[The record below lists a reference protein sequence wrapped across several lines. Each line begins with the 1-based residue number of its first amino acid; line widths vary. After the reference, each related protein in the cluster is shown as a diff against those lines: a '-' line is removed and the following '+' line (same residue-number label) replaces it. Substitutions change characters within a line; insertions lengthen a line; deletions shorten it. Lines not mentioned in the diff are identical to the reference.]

1 MRLNTHIIIR
11 ILTVILLLT
20 NVSGGGNQVYAL
32 SGSGTSSDPYLIGSK
47 ADWDSFVLEL
57 NSTTFDGKYIKL
69 TADIDIGG
77 NITPGR
83 SFRGTFDGNG
93 HTIKVD
99 VSRAGKYIALFRS
112 VTKATIKNLRVVGS
126 IHNTA
131 TWSGNS
137 GSDYDL
143 NRFTAGLVGVCEL
156 GTVIQNCVISVTIIS
171 DITGDN
177 NYENKGD
184 GSHGGIVGYVTNAT
198 TSENRIKIEN
208 CLFNGKLLG
217 PKTYSCAG
225 FVGAGY
231 SNSYNSQICE
241 IRNCLFAPTE
251 VTMLSDGSATFSR
264 CHLYNNA
271 VSYSYYTK
279 AFGTVQGA
287 DQSGS
292 SASNIVELLNGN
304 QNPGVDGYS
313 QPWEVNE
320 GGNVAYLKTFNTS
333 VDVTGWMSGTTAGTS
348 STNPTLN
355 IFGGDG
361 VTYEYK
367 RSDLL
372 DEYYSTTAPTTAGH
386 YYVRATS
393 PDGFKS
399 RRDFYVYDS
408 PTPITGLVYN
418 GNSQKLANYT
428 NTAGGD
434 FCFNVNN
441 SGNYVGNPVGTNAGT
456 YTVGYVVVGR
466 TGYNTIGSQDPWVPV
481 GSLTVTIDSKPLAN
495 PTISLDPTTC
505 TFDGTAKT
513 PSVTVKDGGTT
524 VSSDEYTV
532 SYSKNINV
540 GTATV
545 TITDKSGGN
554 YIVNGS
560 TTFTITPKVVSSPT
574 VEIPATTYTG
584 SPLKPTVTVKD
595 GSTVIDPSE
604 YTVSY
609 SKNVNV
615 GDAPVVTITDKSG
628 GNYTVNGTGTF
639 QIVKAAP
646 TYTAPAAKELT
657 YNMNKQGLVTVGSTN
672 HGTLYYSS
680 DGVNFEISP
689 EAANLY
695 GTEAKVYPTYYKL
708 IGDSNH
714 SDIGNGTDQAAV
726 YLPVTIKAKPVSSPE
741 IIVSPN
747 VYNYDGTAKQPAVT
761 VRDGGTVIP
770 TSEYTVEYQD
780 NVNAGSAKVVIKDN
794 PNGNYNVSG
803 TAQFSI
809 IAQQPGVTPPTPI
822 SGLIYNAKQQNLI
835 MVGTAVGGTME
846 YSLDGTNFSTAIPKG
861 QDAKQYAV
869 YYRVKGDDNHE
880 DREAVTIYATIS
892 PKTVSAPTISLSSSS
907 LVYDGSA
914 KEPSVTVKDGQNVIP
929 ASEYTVEYS
938 NNVNVGTGMVI
949 VMDKN
954 GGNYI
959 VNGSTTFQIISADA
973 GITPPTPKTDLVY
986 TGKAQVLINEGSA
999 KGGTMEYSLDRN
1011 TYTTEAPTGTDAK
1024 EYKVYYRV
1032 KGDANHGDETAT
1044 SLSVIISPKTLS
1056 QAEIIL
1062 QPANYVYDGTEKQP
1076 AVTVMDGELKVP
1088 ASEYTVK
1095 YSDNQKVGTGTVT
1108 LVDKDGGNYI
1118 VSGTAN
1124 FAIISAVPGVTLPT
1138 AKTELVYN
1146 GSAQELI
1153 TAGNAVGGTMEYS
1166 LDNKNYSTKVPTGT
1180 DAKQY
1185 NVYFRVIGNDGH
1197 DGMDPVS
1204 MIVKIGAKTVSN
1216 PSMELSPATNVY
1228 TGKALT
1234 PTVTLKDG
1242 DTGAVIPASEYT
1254 VSYSNNINIGT
1265 ANIAIKD
1272 NPGGNYTVSLTT
1284 TFIINDPN
1292 IGFQAPKPI
1301 SGMVYNGKA
1310 QNLVI
1315 AGMATEGVLQYS
1327 LDGKTYS
1334 TAIPEGTNAATY
1346 TVWYRVLDP
1355 TGNVKKGPETF
1366 SVTISPKSVLI
1377 SVTFTGLS
1385 TQSIPALT
1393 VVDEQ
1398 DNALLKDDYIV
1409 TYKDSQGMEVTPTN
1423 GQLPEGDYAII
1434 VRPTGNYSGPS
1445 ISTTFH
1451 VRGALSFVF
1460 TIQSDLVTVCLPY
1473 GRAVPDDYEV
1483 YYFDRVEDD
1492 GTPLFKRILLKQLK
1506 AGEPY
1511 ILHYVG
1517 TSAGTRASRQL
1528 DLSPSNPALV
1538 DLSTPIAQMMI
1549 GGYVFT
1555 GIYDDMTNQKGVVE
1569 GAYILQAD
1577 NTWQATASSKQAD
1590 ASKVYLE
1597 AFHAYLRH
1605 RDRSTDSPTINVKM
1619 SPSTTAINGIILE
1632 DEDGEQMWY
1641 DLNGRRID
1649 HPQKGVNI
1657 LRTSTGKT
1665 RKVVIR

>member
-1 MRLNTHIIIR
+1 MNATQLAAGLNTGAASGKEPWVAHNG
-11 ILTVILLLT
+11 IL
-20 NVSGGGNQVYAL
+20 
-32 SGSGTSSDPYLIGSK
+32 YLK
-47 ADWDSFVLEL
+47 P
-57 NSTTFDGKYIKL
+57 FDQY
-69 TADIDIGG
+69 
-77 NITPGR
+77 
-83 SFRGTFDGNG
+83 
-93 HTIKVD
+93 V
-99 VSRAGKYIALFRS
+99 
-112 VTKATIKNLRVVGS
+112 
-126 IHNTA
+126 
-131 TWSGNS
+131 
-137 GSDYDL
+137 
-143 NRFTAGLVGVCEL
+143 
-156 GTVIQNCVISVTIIS
+156 
-171 DITGDN
+171 DITGWVVGKYN
-177 NYENKGD
+177 AAKNAPVY
-184 GSHGGIVGYVTNAT
+184 HGGYGGSPIGY
-198 TSENRIKIEN
+198 
-208 CLFNGKLLG
+208 
-217 PKTYSCAG
+217 
-225 FVGAGY
+225 
-231 SNSYNSQICE
+231 
-241 IRNCLFAPTE
+241 
-251 VTMLSDGSATFSR
+251 
-264 CHLYNNA
+264 
-271 VSYSYYTK
+271 YYTPNSSN
-279 AFGTVQGA
+279 GA
-287 DQSGS
+287 D
-292 SASNIVELLNGN
+292 
-304 QNPGVDGYS
+304 NP
-313 QPWEVNE
+313 
-320 GGNVAYLKTFNTS
+320 
-333 VDVTGWMSGTTAGTS
+333 
-348 STNPTLN
+348 
-355 IFGGDG
+355 
-361 VTYEYK
+361 
-367 RSDLL
+367 
-372 DEYYSTTAPTTAGH
+372 PTTAG
-386 YYVRATS
+386 YYYYSYHPQAGT
-393 PDGFKS
+393 
-399 RRDFYVYDS
+399 DS
-408 PTPITGLVYN
+408 NNDYWWTWDTEGVPAASTKMYFCVVNPPTPTSTGYYN
-418 GNSQKLANYT
+418 YNDQPLLDTPVNSEKGTPYYKIGTDGTWAT
-428 NTAGGD
+428 GIPTAK
-434 FCFNVNN
+434 
-441 SGNYVGNPVGTNAGT
+441 NAGT
-456 YTVGYVVVGR
+456 YRVYYYVKGDENHNDIAGDDYYVDATIAPRVV
-466 TGYNTIGSQDPWVPV
+466 NSQNNLKIVVP
-481 GSLTVTIDSKPLAN
+481 D
-495 PTISLDPTTC
+495 
-505 TFDGTAKT
+505 
-513 PSVTVKDGGTT
+513 
-524 VSSDEYTV
+524 
-532 SYSKNINV
+532 
-540 GTATV
+540 
-545 TITDKSGGN
+545 
-554 YIVNGS
+554 
-560 TTFTITPKVVSSPT
+560 VV
-574 VEIPATTYTG
+574 YTG
-584 SPLKPTVTVKD
+584 SALTPTVTVKD
-595 GSTVIDPSE
+595 GDTVIDPSE

-609 SKNVNV
+609 SNNTVVTNNAK
-615 GDAPVVTITDKSG
+615 VTITDKAG
-628 GNYTVNGTGTF
+628 GNYNVYGDATF
-639 QIVKAAP
+639 NILKAPP
-646 TYTAPAAKELT
+646 TYTAPVAKDLY
-657 YNMNKQGLVTVGSTN
+657 YNMNVQGLVTAGSTN

-680 DGVNFEISP
+680 DGVNFQLTP

-695 GTEAKVYPTYYKL
+695 GTEAKVYPTYYRL
-708 IGDSNH
+708 IGDANH
-714 SDIGNGTDQAAV
+714 SDIGNGTDQPAV
-726 YLPVTIKAKPVSSPE
+726 YLPVTIKAKPVKSPE
-741 IIVSPN
+741 IIISPN
-747 VYNYDGTAKQPAVT
+747 VYAYDGTAKQPSVT

-770 TSEYTVEYQD
+770 TTEYTVEYKD
-780 NVNAGSAKVVIKDN
+780 NVNAGTATVVIKDN
-794 PNGNYNVSG
+794 PNGNYDVSG
-803 TAQFSI
+803 TAPFSI
-809 IAQQPGVTPPTPI
+809 VAQQPGVTPPTPI
-822 SGLIYNAKQQNLI
+822 SGLIYNASLQNLI
-835 MVGTAVGGTME
+835 LVGTAVGGTME
-846 YSLDGTNFSTAIPKG
+846 YSLDGTNYSTSIPQGK
-861 QDAKQYAV
+861 DAKQYAV
-869 YYRVKGDDNHE
+869 YYRVKGDGNHE
-880 DREAVTIYATIS
+880 DREAVTVYATIS

-1138 AKTELVYN
+1138 AKTDLVYN

-1555 GIYDDMTNQKGVVE
+1555 GIYDDMTNQKGVAE

-1577 NTWQATASSKQAD
+1577 NTWQATASSKPAD

>member
-1 MRLNTHIIIR
+1 MTAGLFGGECFADP
-11 ILTVILLLT
+11 LT
-20 NVSGGGNQVYAL
+20 GGGTPSNPYQIKSLVDW
-32 SGSGTSSDPYLIGSK
+32 SEFSSHIGSYYNQSIILK
-47 ADWDSFVLEL
+47 TDLDVGSSF
-57 NSTTFDGKYIKL
+57 
-69 TADIDIGG
+69 IDYRFEGI
-77 NITPGR
+77 
-83 SFRGTFDGNG
+83 FDGNG
-93 HTIKVD
+93 HTIKITLSANHD
-99 VSRAGKYIALFRS
+99 YAALFKI
-112 VTKATIKNLRVVGS
+112 VNTGTIKNLRVQ
-126 IHNTA
+126 
-131 TWSGNS
+131 
-137 GSDYDL
+137 
-143 NRFTAGLVGVCEL
+143 
-156 GTVIQNCVISVTIIS
+156 GTVSSSYKCAGGIVGQMASGTIQNCISSVTINS
-171 DITGDN
+171 SVN
-177 NYENKGD
+177 GD
-184 GSHGGIVGYVTNAT
+184 GSHGGILGMAYSGTNI
-198 TSENRIKIEN
+198 IKDCI
-208 CLFNGKLLG
+208 FNGKLLG
-217 PKTYSCAG
+217 SSTTNCG
-225 FVGAGY
+225 GLVGTGWD
-231 SNSYNSQICE
+231 SNSICD
-241 IRNCLFAPTE
+241 ISNCFFDPKE
-251 VTMLSDGSATFSR
+251 VTMSISGSATISR
-264 CHLYNNA
+264 CAGSIYKTYYKSSFGATNNQGTSASGMNATQLAAGLNTGAASGKEPWVAHNGILYLKPFDQYVDITGWVVGKYNEAKNA
-271 VSYSYYTK
+271 PVYHGGLRKDPVAYYYTPT
-279 AFGTVQGA
+279 AQNGA
-287 DQSGS
+287 D
-292 SASNIVELLNGN
+292 
-304 QNPGVDGYS
+304 NP
-313 QPWEVNE
+313 
-320 GGNVAYLKTFNTS
+320 
-333 VDVTGWMSGTTAGTS
+333 
-348 STNPTLN
+348 
-355 IFGGDG
+355 
-361 VTYEYK
+361 
-367 RSDLL
+367 
-372 DEYYSTTAPTTAGH
+372 PTTAGYYYYSYH
-386 YYVRATS
+386 PQAGFDSNNDYWWTWDIEGVPAASTKMYFCVVNPPTPTSTGYYNYNDQPLLDTPVNSEKGTPYYKIGTDGTWATGIPKAKNAGNYRVYYYVKGDENHNDIISDDYYVDATINPRVVDYQNNLKIEV
-393 PDGFKS
+393 PD
-399 RRDFYVYDS
+399 
-408 PTPITGLVYN
+408 
-418 GNSQKLANYT
+418 
-428 NTAGGD
+428 
-434 FCFNVNN
+434 
-441 SGNYVGNPVGTNAGT
+441 
-456 YTVGYVVVGR
+456 VV
-466 TGYNTIGSQDPWVPV
+466 
-481 GSLTVTIDSKPLAN
+481 
-495 PTISLDPTTC
+495 
-505 TFDGTAKT
+505 
-513 PSVTVKDGGTT
+513 
-524 VSSDEYTV
+524 
-532 SYSKNINV
+532 
-540 GTATV
+540 
-545 TITDKSGGN
+545 
-554 YIVNGS
+554 
-560 TTFTITPKVVSSPT
+560 
-574 VEIPATTYTG
+574 YTG
-584 SPLKPTVTVKD
+584 SALTPTVTVKD
-595 GSTVIDPSE
+595 GDTVIDPSE

-609 SKNVNV
+609 SNNT
-615 GDAPVVTITDKSG
+615 VVTNNAKVTINDKEG
-628 GNYTVNGTGTF
+628 GNYNVHGDATF
-639 QIVKAAP
+639 NILKAPP
-646 TYTAPAAKELT
+646 TYTAPVAKDLY
-657 YNMNKQGLVTVGSTN
+657 YNMNVQALITAGSTN

-680 DGVNFEISP
+680 DGVNFQLTP
-689 EAANLY
+689 EVANLY
-695 GTEAKVYPTYYKL
+695 GTEAKVYPTYYRL
-708 IGDSNH
+708 IGDANH
-714 SDIGNGTDQAAV
+714 SDIGNGTDQPAV
-726 YLPVTIKAKPVSSPE
+726 YLPVTIKAKPVKSPE
-741 IIVSPN
+741 IIISPN
-747 VYNYDGTAKQPAVT
+747 VYAYDGTAKQPAVT

-770 TSEYTVEYQD
+770 TTEYTVEYKD
-780 NVNAGSAKVVIKDN
+780 NVNAGTATVVIKDN
-794 PNGNYNVSG
+794 PNGNYDVSG
-803 TAQFSI
+803 TAPFSI
-809 IAQQPGVTPPTPI
+809 VAQQPGVTPPTPI
-822 SGLIYNAKQQNLI
+822 SGLIYNASLQNLI
-835 MVGTAVGGTME
+835 LVGTAVGGTME
-846 YSLDGTNFSTAIPKG
+846 YSLDGTNYSTSIPQGK
-861 QDAKQYAV
+861 DAKQYAV
-869 YYRVKGDDNHE
+869 YYRVKGDGNHE
-880 DREAVTIYATIS
+880 DREAVTVYATIS

-1044 SLSVIISPKTLS
+1044 SLSVTISPKELS

-1310 QNLVI
+1310 QNLAI

-1355 TGNVKKGPETF
+1355 GGNVKKGPETF

-1398 DNALLKDDYIV
+1398 DNALLKSDYTV
-1409 TYKDSQGMEVTPTN
+1409 TYKTPLGKEVTPTN
-1423 GQLPEGDYAII
+1423 GQLPEGDYVII
-1434 VRPTGNYSGPS
+1434 VKPVGNYSGPS

-1555 GIYDDMTNQKGVVE
+1555 GIYDDMTNQKGVAE

>member
-1 MRLNTHIIIR
+1 MSLFQTFFLSLSPKYGHKMRLNTHTIIR
-11 ILTVILLLT
+11 ILTVILMTAGLF
-20 NVSGGGNQVYAL
+20 GGECFAYNWTGN
-32 SGSGTSSDPYLIGSK
+32 GTSSNPYQIKTQEDWVEFSSNISSYYNQSIILKTDLDVGS
-47 ADWDSFVLEL
+47 S
-57 NSTTFDGKYIKL
+57 YI
-69 TADIDIGG
+69 
-77 NITPGR
+77 NYQ
-83 SFRGTFDGNG
+83 FRGIFDGNG
-93 HTIKVD
+93 HTINISLSANHD
-99 VSRAGKYIALFRS
+99 YAALFKI
-112 VTKATIKNLRVVGS
+112 VYQGTIKNLRVQ
-126 IHNTA
+126 
-131 TWSGNS
+131 
-137 GSDYDL
+137 
-143 NRFTAGLVGVCEL
+143 
-156 GTVIQNCVISVTIIS
+156 GTVSSLKKCAGGIVGQMGSGTIQNCISSVTINS
-171 DITGDN
+171 SVN
-177 NYENKGD
+177 GD
-184 GSHGGIVGYVTNAT
+184 GSHGGILGMAYSGTNI
-198 TSENRIKIEN
+198 IKDCI
-208 CLFNGKLLG
+208 FNGELLG
-217 PKTYSCAG
+217 SSTNCCG
-225 FVGAGY
+225 GLVGAGY
-231 SNSYNSQICE
+231 DMAARCNIS
-241 IRNCLFAPTE
+241 NCLFDPKTI
-251 VTMLSDGSATFSR
+251 TMSTTGSATISR
-264 CHLYNNA
+264 CAGTITNCYYKTSFGATNNQGTSASDMNATQLAAGLNTGAASGKEPWVAHNGILYLKPFDQYVDITGWVVGKYNA
-271 VSYSYYTK
+271 AKNAPVYHGGYGGSPIGYYYTPNSSN
-279 AFGTVQGA
+279 GA
-287 DQSGS
+287 D
-292 SASNIVELLNGN
+292 
-304 QNPGVDGYS
+304 NP
-313 QPWEVNE
+313 
-320 GGNVAYLKTFNTS
+320 
-333 VDVTGWMSGTTAGTS
+333 
-348 STNPTLN
+348 
-355 IFGGDG
+355 
-361 VTYEYK
+361 
-367 RSDLL
+367 
-372 DEYYSTTAPTTAGH
+372 PTTAG
-386 YYVRATS
+386 YYYYSYHPQAGT
-393 PDGFKS
+393 
-399 RRDFYVYDS
+399 DS
-408 PTPITGLVYN
+408 NNDYWWTWDTEGVPAASTKMYFCVVNPPTPTSTGYYN
-418 GNSQKLANYT
+418 YNDQPLLDTPVNSEKGTPYYKIGTDGTWAT
-428 NTAGGD
+428 GIPTAK
-434 FCFNVNN
+434 
-441 SGNYVGNPVGTNAGT
+441 NAGT
-456 YTVGYVVVGR
+456 YRVYYYVKGDENHNDIAGDDYYVDATIAPRVV
-466 TGYNTIGSQDPWVPV
+466 NSQNNLKIVVP
-481 GSLTVTIDSKPLAN
+481 D
-495 PTISLDPTTC
+495 
-505 TFDGTAKT
+505 
-513 PSVTVKDGGTT
+513 
-524 VSSDEYTV
+524 
-532 SYSKNINV
+532 
-540 GTATV
+540 
-545 TITDKSGGN
+545 
-554 YIVNGS
+554 
-560 TTFTITPKVVSSPT
+560 VV
-574 VEIPATTYTG
+574 YTG
-584 SPLKPTVTVKD
+584 SALTPTVTVKD
-595 GSTVIDPSE
+595 GDTVIDPSE

-609 SKNVNV
+609 SNNTVVTNNAK
-615 GDAPVVTITDKSG
+615 VTITDKAG
-628 GNYTVNGTGTF
+628 GNYNVYGDATF
-639 QIVKAAP
+639 NILKAPP
-646 TYTAPAAKELT
+646 TYTAPVAKDLY
-657 YNMNKQGLVTVGSTN
+657 YNMNVQGLVTAGSTN

-680 DGVNFEISP
+680 DGVNFQLTP

-695 GTEAKVYPTYYKL
+695 GTEAKVYPTYYRL
-708 IGDSNH
+708 IGDANH
-714 SDIGNGTDQAAV
+714 SDIGNGTDQPAV
-726 YLPVTIKAKPVSSPE
+726 YLPVTIKAKPVKSPE
-741 IIVSPN
+741 IIISPN
-747 VYNYDGTAKQPAVT
+747 VYAYDGTAKQPSVT

-770 TSEYTVEYQD
+770 TTEYTVEYKD
-780 NVNAGSAKVVIKDN
+780 NVNAGTATVVIKDN
-794 PNGNYNVSG
+794 PNGNYDVSG
-803 TAQFSI
+803 TAPFSI
-809 IAQQPGVTPPTPI
+809 VAQQPGVTPPTPI
-822 SGLIYNAKQQNLI
+822 SGLIYNASLQNLI
-835 MVGTAVGGTME
+835 LVGTAVGGTME
-846 YSLDGTNFSTAIPKG
+846 YSLDGTNYSTSIPQGK
-861 QDAKQYAV
+861 DAKQYAV
-869 YYRVKGDDNHE
+869 YYRVKGDGNHE
-880 DREAVTIYATIS
+880 DREAVTVYATIS

-1138 AKTELVYN
+1138 AKTDLVYN

-1377 SVTFTGLS
+1377 SATLTGLS

-1398 DNALLKDDYIV
+1398 DNALLKDDYVV

-1423 GQLPEGDYAII
+1423 GQLPEGDYEII

-1555 GIYDDMTNQKGVVE
+1555 GIYDDMTNQKGVAE

-1577 NTWQATASSKQAD
+1577 NTWQATASSKPAD

>member
-1 MRLNTHIIIR
+1 MSLFQTFFLSLSPKYGHKMRLNTHTIIR
-11 ILTVILLLT
+11 ILTVILMTAGLF
-20 NVSGGGNQVYAL
+20 GGECFAYNWTGN
-32 SGSGTSSDPYLIGSK
+32 GTSSNPYQIKTQEDWVEFSSNISSYYNQSIILKTDLDVGS
-47 ADWDSFVLEL
+47 S
-57 NSTTFDGKYIKL
+57 YI
-69 TADIDIGG
+69 
-77 NITPGR
+77 NYQ
-83 SFRGTFDGNG
+83 FRGIFDGNG
-93 HTIKVD
+93 HTINISLSANHD
-99 VSRAGKYIALFRS
+99 YAALFKI
-112 VTKATIKNLRVVGS
+112 VYQGTIKNLRVQ
-126 IHNTA
+126 
-131 TWSGNS
+131 
-137 GSDYDL
+137 
-143 NRFTAGLVGVCEL
+143 
-156 GTVIQNCVISVTIIS
+156 GTVSSLKKCAGGIVGQMGSGTIQNCISSVTINS
-171 DITGDN
+171 SVN
-177 NYENKGD
+177 GD
-184 GSHGGIVGYVTNAT
+184 GSHGGILGMAYSGTNI
-198 TSENRIKIEN
+198 IKDCI
-208 CLFNGKLLG
+208 FNGELLG
-217 PKTYSCAG
+217 SSTNCCG
-225 FVGAGY
+225 GLVGAGY
-231 SNSYNSQICE
+231 DMAARCNIS
-241 IRNCLFAPTE
+241 NCLFDPKTI
-251 VTMLSDGSATFSR
+251 TMSTTGSATISR
-264 CHLYNNA
+264 CAGTITNCYYKTSFGATNNQGTSASDMNATQLAAGLNTGAASGKEPWVAHNGILYLKPFDQYVDITGWVVGKYNA
-271 VSYSYYTK
+271 AKNAPVYHGGYGGSPIGYYYTPNSSN
-279 AFGTVQGA
+279 GA
-287 DQSGS
+287 D
-292 SASNIVELLNGN
+292 
-304 QNPGVDGYS
+304 NP
-313 QPWEVNE
+313 
-320 GGNVAYLKTFNTS
+320 
-333 VDVTGWMSGTTAGTS
+333 
-348 STNPTLN
+348 
-355 IFGGDG
+355 
-361 VTYEYK
+361 
-367 RSDLL
+367 
-372 DEYYSTTAPTTAGH
+372 PTTAG
-386 YYVRATS
+386 YYYYSYHPQAGT
-393 PDGFKS
+393 
-399 RRDFYVYDS
+399 DS
-408 PTPITGLVYN
+408 NNDYWWTWDTEGVPAASTKMYFCVVNPPTPTSTGYYN
-418 GNSQKLANYT
+418 YNDQPLLDTPVNSEKGTPYYKIGTDGTWAT
-428 NTAGGD
+428 GIPTAK
-434 FCFNVNN
+434 
-441 SGNYVGNPVGTNAGT
+441 NAGT
-456 YTVGYVVVGR
+456 YRVYYYVKGDENHNDIAGDDYYVDATIAPRVV
-466 TGYNTIGSQDPWVPV
+466 NSQNNLKIVVP
-481 GSLTVTIDSKPLAN
+481 D
-495 PTISLDPTTC
+495 
-505 TFDGTAKT
+505 
-513 PSVTVKDGGTT
+513 
-524 VSSDEYTV
+524 
-532 SYSKNINV
+532 
-540 GTATV
+540 
-545 TITDKSGGN
+545 
-554 YIVNGS
+554 
-560 TTFTITPKVVSSPT
+560 VV
-574 VEIPATTYTG
+574 YTG
-584 SPLKPTVTVKD
+584 SALTPTVTVKD
-595 GSTVIDPSE
+595 GDTVIDPSE

-609 SKNVNV
+609 SNNTVVTNNAK
-615 GDAPVVTITDKSG
+615 VTITDKAG
-628 GNYTVNGTGTF
+628 GNYNVYGDATF
-639 QIVKAAP
+639 NILKAPP
-646 TYTAPAAKELT
+646 TYTAPVAKDLY
-657 YNMNKQGLVTVGSTN
+657 YNMNVQGLVTAGSTN

-680 DGVNFEISP
+680 DGVNFQLTP

-695 GTEAKVYPTYYKL
+695 GTEAKVYPTYYRL
-708 IGDSNH
+708 IGDANH
-714 SDIGNGTDQAAV
+714 SDIGNGTDQPAV
-726 YLPVTIKAKPVSSPE
+726 YLPVTIKAKPVKSPE
-741 IIVSPN
+741 IIISPN
-747 VYNYDGTAKQPAVT
+747 VYAYDGTAKQPSVT

-770 TSEYTVEYQD
+770 TTEYTVEYKD
-780 NVNAGSAKVVIKDN
+780 NVNAGTATVVIKDN
-794 PNGNYNVSG
+794 PNGNYDVSG
-803 TAQFSI
+803 TAPFSI
-809 IAQQPGVTPPTPI
+809 VAQQPGVTPPTPI
-822 SGLIYNAKQQNLI
+822 SGLIYNASLQNLI
-835 MVGTAVGGTME
+835 LVGTAVGGTME
-846 YSLDGTNFSTAIPKG
+846 YSLDGTNYSTSIPQGK
-861 QDAKQYAV
+861 DAKQYAV
-869 YYRVKGDDNHE
+869 YYRVKGDGNHE
-880 DREAVTIYATIS
+880 DREAVTVYATIS

-1138 AKTELVYN
+1138 AKTDLVYN

-1377 SVTFTGLS
+1377 SATLTGLS

-1398 DNALLKDDYIV
+1398 DNALLKDDYVV

-1555 GIYDDMTNQKGVVE
+1555 GIYDDMTNQKGVAE

-1577 NTWQATASSKQAD
+1577 NTWQATASSKPAD